1 MRIYAFFV
9 FQTPQA
15 LLENSPELAQAVML
29 RAEQSRVGILSCSSF
44 VLTVNWLYILVPNLP
59 TASFAN
65 FLGSQASALAPKESK
80 NP

>member
-44 VLTVNWLYILVPNLP
+44 VLTVN
-59 TASFAN
+59 
-65 FLGSQASALAPKESK
+65 
-80 NP
+80 